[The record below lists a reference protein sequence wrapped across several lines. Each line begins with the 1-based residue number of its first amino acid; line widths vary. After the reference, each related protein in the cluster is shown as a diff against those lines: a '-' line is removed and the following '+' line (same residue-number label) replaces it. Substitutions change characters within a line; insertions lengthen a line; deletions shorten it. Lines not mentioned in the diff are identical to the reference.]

1 MYRLFIK
8 YDNYGEIISKLSL
21 PAEDVEIILGAKQ
34 EGENFLEVTDEQFR
48 SINETYY
55 IASDGSLTNKIKM
68 PIIQSDKVFT
78 NIPISVKGTTLTIS
92 GVTYPVTDTTVDLNI
107 DTPGTYTVIFKGFP
121 YMDTIFLVTV

>member
-55 IASDGSLTNKIKM
+55 IASDGTLTNKIKM